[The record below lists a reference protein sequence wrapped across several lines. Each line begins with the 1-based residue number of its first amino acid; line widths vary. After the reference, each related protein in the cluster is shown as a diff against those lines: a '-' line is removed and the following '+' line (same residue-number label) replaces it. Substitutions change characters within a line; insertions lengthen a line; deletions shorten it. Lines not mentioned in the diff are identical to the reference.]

1 MSNATECPPLM
12 PLLSS
17 VKPMP
22 EMPGRGTAQ
31 ISGPDWSHWPTRVL
45 GHADPLKIGHHAGTH
60 RIISPDQTWSAIQPL
75 LTAAGIT
82 RVADL
87 TWLDDLGIPTVQ
99 AVRPASLTLS
109 VSQGKA
115 TTYRAAQVSAAMES
129 LENWHVEN
137 ISPDLLSTPTTE
149 LNDALAYDPADL
161 NRPAGSFYHPGAKLD
176 WMVATTLLT
185 GRRTWVPWL
194 ATVVNISVNDAWG
207 PPIFGMDTTGLASGN
222 SYHEATLHGLYEIM
236 ERYGMAAAKPGSTLF
251 EVPIDDVVRSDCAGL
266 VEMIHGA
273 GSELQVARMD
283 VWDDFYCFAAE
294 ITSPMMEIPF
304 SGSGLHH
311 DPNVALSR
319 AITEAAQSRLTAISG
334 AREDL
339 PSAIYQ
345 RFARVHTFAP
355 ARKSMQPMPEANPTP
370 WHISS
375 TDSLG
380 ELLATAATAVAT
392 VAGAEP
398 LAVVCDFPEAC
409 VPVVKVIAP
418 GMSATVQSPL
428 RTPLQEHS

>member
-1 MSNATECPPLM
+1 
-12 PLLSS
+12 
-17 VKPMP
+17 MP
-22 EMPGRGTAQ
+22 EPLGIGADQ
-31 ISGPDWSHWPTRVL
+31 VVGPDWSPWPTRVL
-45 GHADPLKIGHHAGTH
+45 GHADPLTIVHHCGTH
-60 RIISPDQTWSAIQPL
+60 RIISPEQTWTAIQPL
-75 LTAAGIT
+75 LGPAGIT

-115 TTYRAAQVSAAMES
+115 TTYCAAQVSAVMES

-137 ISPDLLSTPTTE
+137 LTPDLFSTPTTE
-149 LNDALAYDPADL
+149 LGESLTYDPADL
-161 NRPAGSFYHPGAKLD
+161 NRPEGSFYHPGARLD
-176 WMVATTLLT
+176 WVAATTLLT

-194 ATVVNISVNDAWG
+194 AALVNIAVKDSWG

-236 ERYGMAAAKPGSTLF
+236 ERHGMAAAQPGSTLF
-251 EVPIDDVVRSDCAGL
+251 EVPLEDVLRSDSADL
-266 VEMIHGA
+266 VQMIHRA
-273 GSELQVARMD
+273 GSEVQVARID
-283 VWDDFYCFAAE
+283 TWDGFYCFAAE
-294 ITSPMMEIPF
+294 ITSTAMEIPF

-345 RFARVHTFAP
+345 RFARVHTYAP
-355 ARKSMQPMPEANPTP
+355 ARKSMQAMPDAEPTP
-370 WHISS
+370 WHVKS

-380 ELLATAATAVAT
+380 ELLTTAAKAVAT

-398 LAVVCDFPEAC
+398 LAVVCDFADAS
-409 VPVVKVIAP
+409 VPVVKVVAP
-418 GMSATVQSPL
+418 GMSATVNSPL
-428 RTPLQEHS
+428 RTPLEGHR

>member
-1 MSNATECPPLM
+1 MSE
-12 PLLSS
+12 LS
-17 VKPMP
+17 
-22 EMPGRGTAQ
+22 GFGTAQ
-31 ISGPDWSHWPTRVL
+31 RPGPDWSHWPTRVL
-45 GHADPLKIGHHAGTH
+45 GHANPLKIGHHAGTH
-60 RIISPDQTWSAIQPL
+60 RVISPDQTWSAIQPFL
-75 LTAAGIT
+75 AKAGIT
-82 RVADL
+82 RIADL

-99 AVRPASLTLS
+99 AVRPAALTLS

-129 LENWHVEN
+129 LENWHVES
-137 ISPDLLSTPTTE
+137 ITADLSSTSTTE
-149 LNDALAYDPADL
+149 LADALTYDPADL

-176 WMVATTLLT
+176 WMIATTLLT
-185 GRRTWVPWL
+185 GRCTWVPWL
-194 ATVVNISVNDAWG
+194 ATVVNISVDDCWG

-236 ERYGMAAAKPGSTLF
+236 ERHAMAAAHPASTLF
-251 EVPIDDVVRSDCAGL
+251 GVPLADVFRSECAEL
-266 VEMIHGA
+266 AEMILRA

-283 VWDDFYCFAAE
+283 VWDGFYCFSAE

-355 ARKSMQPMPEANPTP
+355 ARKSMQPMPEGDPTP
-370 WHISS
+370 WHVTS
-375 TDSLG
+375 TDSLR
-380 ELLATAATAVAT
+380 ELLVTAATAVARLSGT
-392 VAGAEP
+392 EP
-398 LAVVCDFPEAC
+398 LAVVCDFADAC

-428 RTPLQEHS
+428 RTPLQEH